1 MNNLTEHQI
10 ATISSVINQAEYELI
25 GYQAF
30 YKDGS
35 NKFYAYEEYDNIDK
49 GTASNPL
56 ISVKQV
62 GKNTK
67 TFKTREMSKEQNLEN
82 KDKALHIGGVSKR
95 FIAITYMIYIILW
108 EALVIG
114 GFGYAVFVLNRSG
127 WWMLLA
133 VLLSA
138 SAYKPKSWRKLF

>member
-67 TFKTREMSKEQNLEN
+67 TFKTKE
-82 KDKALHIGGVSKR
+82 R
-95 FIAITYMIYIILW
+95 
-108 EALVIG
+108 
-114 GFGYAVFVLNRSG
+114 
-127 WWMLLA
+127 
-133 VLLSA
+133 
-138 SAYKPKSWRKLF
+138 